1 MQLDYV
7 KQHQTYK
14 AEDAG
19 KFKNIDRTAISR
31 FFPTLS
37 VLILILVTFFIASLF
52 LPWIQTS
59 FGPGQI
65 TALHPED
72 RVQQIVSTVNGRV
85 SVWYVRDGSK
95 VKKGDKI
102 AEIIDVDPYLLER
115 LNSEVSA
122 MELRLN
128 SAIEATRLAKS
139 NFDRQQRLYSDG
151 LTSKREFELAQINYQ
166 KSVADQQY
174 YKAQLIKSQS
184 SLSKQNSQTI
194 LADRDGT
201 IVNTLSSSAT
211 KVVKVGDALATFI
224 PDTDNIAVE
233 LYISGNDVPLVSM
246 GRHVRLVFDG
256 WPSIQFSGW
265 PSVSI
270 GTFGG
275 IVKVVDYAA
284 SSNGMFRVL
293 VEPDPAE
300 QPWPSRNFLRMG
312 AQARG
317 YIQLNRVLLGYEMW
331 RQLNGFPIAINN
343 KNNSATL
350 FHDKKDAGGI
360 GYSPTKDGGKDEKQG
375 KGE

>member
-184 SLSKQNSQTI
+184 ALSKQNSQTI
-194 LADRDGT
+194 L
-201 IVNTLSSSAT
+201 L
-211 KVVKVGDALATFI
+211 
-224 PDTDNIAVE
+224 
-233 LYISGNDVPLVSM
+233 IS
-246 GRHVRLVFDG
+246 
-256 WPSIQFSGW
+256 
-265 PSVSI
+265 
-270 GTFGG
+270 
-275 IVKVVDYAA
+275 
-284 SSNGMFRVL
+284 
-293 VEPDPAE
+293 
-300 QPWPSRNFLRMG
+300 
-312 AQARG
+312 
-317 YIQLNRVLLGYEMW
+317 
-331 RQLNGFPIAINN
+331 
-343 KNNSATL
+343 
-350 FHDKKDAGGI
+350 
-360 GYSPTKDGGKDEKQG
+360 
-375 KGE
+375 